1 MAGLVPKTTSA
12 ENKLM
17 WGLSY
22 PRVLGLVFTL
32 VITTN
37 MNQYF
42 IHTYLQP
49 IYIFINLGFYFLLTR
64 KDVINPKKLIAQGL
78 LSFVLQL
85 LEPKRYLSILGSA
98 YSEEKREMSSAAK
111 LYGKENNP
119 NEEQEG

>member
-1 MAGLVPKTTSA
+1 MAGLVPKTTNA

-22 PRVLGLVFTL
+22 PRVMGLVFTL

-49 IYIFINLGFYFLLTR
+49 FYIFVNLGFYFLLTR
-64 KDVINPKKLIAQGL
+64 KDVINPKKLMAQGL
-78 LSFVLQL
+78 MSFILQS
-85 LEPKRYLSILGSA
+85 LEPKHYLSVLGSA
-98 YSEEKREMSSAAK
+98 FVQDNPKWSSTI
-111 LYGKENNP
+111 LLCGKEKESY
-119 NEEQEG
+119 EE